1 MKTGAEVENR
11 CLFETTSYLLPA
23 AGSSVR
29 YRSER
34 APDVRRL
41 RCLSVLCAVG
51 VGVAR
56 TCALH
61 KADHMAML
69 QSSDCGEEGDPVTAI
84 NTKGPVSYFGYSL
97 SESAASKGC
106 FL

>member
-1 MKTGAEVENR
+1 M
-11 CLFETTSYLLPA
+11 
-23 AGSSVR
+23 
-29 YRSER
+29 
-34 APDVRRL
+34 
-41 RCLSVLCAVG
+41 
-51 VGVAR
+51 AR
-56 TCALH
+56 ICALH

-97 SESAASKGC
+97 SESAALKGC